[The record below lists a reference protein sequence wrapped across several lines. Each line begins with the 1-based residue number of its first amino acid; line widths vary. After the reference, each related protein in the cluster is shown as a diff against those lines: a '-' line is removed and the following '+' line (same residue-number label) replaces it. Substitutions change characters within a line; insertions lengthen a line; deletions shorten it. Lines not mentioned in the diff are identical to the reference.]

1 MGAVPFETMP
11 ADARVW
17 VFASDRPI
25 EGEQAELLLGA
36 VDQYLAEWKAHGQAL
51 TCARAWRDGRFLAIA
66 VDQRDAFAS
75 GCSIDGMFRVLQ
87 QLQQR
92 LGASLVGGGRVF
104 YRRADGSIACV
115 DRNDFGELDVAGTTL
130 VFDQT
135 VATVADWRTRFE
147 TQAANSWHSA
157 LLRSSSRADAM
168 SART

>member
-36 VDQYLAEWKAHGQAL
+36 VDQYLAEWKAHGHGL

-87 QLQQR
+87 QLQQQ

-104 YRRADGSIACV
+104 YRRPDGTIACV
-115 DRNDFGELDVAGTTL
+115 DRNAFSELDLPGTTP

-135 VATVADWRTRFE
+135 VATVGDWRSRFE
-147 TQAANSWHSA
+147 TQAASSWHSA
-157 LLRSSSRADAM
+157 LLRSASRADAM